1 MSPDLTIITAIIC
14 AILGPGVMAVFVQW
28 LLSKRD
34 RKQSMELEKTLE
46 SSPNIKRLE
55 LEIYRQTLFLPTH
68 SRMQHENQLDAGRE
82 YMRLGGNGPGHIRCQ
97 QLADEYKQRLETDD
111 WDYSSA

>member
-14 AILGPGVMAVFVQW
+14 AILGPGVMAVLVQW

-46 SSPNIKRLE
+46 SSPIIKRLE
-55 LEIYRQTLFLPTH
+55 LEIYRQTLFLPTM
-68 SRMQHENQLDAGRE
+68 SRMQHETQLNAGRE
-82 YMRLGGNGPGHIRCQ
+82 YMRLGGNGP
-97 QLADEYKQRLETDD
+97 
-111 WDYSSA
+111 